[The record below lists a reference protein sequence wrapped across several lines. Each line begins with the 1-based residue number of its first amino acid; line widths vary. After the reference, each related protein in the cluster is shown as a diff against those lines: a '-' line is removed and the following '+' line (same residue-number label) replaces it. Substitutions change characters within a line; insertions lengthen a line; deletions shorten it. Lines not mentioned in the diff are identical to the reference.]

1 VEASATFRFTGESMT
16 GRAFALCALLLA
28 AAAPAA
34 AQRVSNGG
42 LAALGVASADS
53 RYLEPSWTIV
63 FGWDRRW
70 PVARDFRLG
79 LRGAAEY
86 SRLEPDVAAYLD
98 SLGLPGAVAVEGGV
112 TSVVATGFD
121 VLGGYQAGRFGGHL
135 FAGIRYVRDRREEL
149 NITTSDDIISVRGDS
164 DSGLGGTWGAGVTW
178 DFGPAGL
185 LVEYFRTGGFAEEM
199 IKVEGVRAGVF
210 WAW

>member
-1 VEASATFRFTGESMT
+1 MT
-16 GRAFALCALLLA
+16 GRAFTLCALLLA

-34 AQRVSNGG
+34 AQRASNGG
-42 LAALGVASADS
+42 FAALGVAGADS

-70 PVARDFRLG
+70 PVAGDFRLG
-79 LRGAAEY
+79 VRGAAEY
-86 SRLEPDVAAYLD
+86 SRLEPDEAAYLD
-98 SLGLPGAVAVEGGV
+98 SLGLDAGEVDGGV
-112 TSVVATGFD
+112 ASVVATGFD
-121 VLGGYQAGRFGGHL
+121 VLGGYRAGRFGGHL

-149 NITTSDDIISVRGDS
+149 EIDSGGGVFTVRGDS

-185 LVEYFRTGGFAEEM
+185 LAEYFRTGGFGDGRVQ
-199 IKVEGVRAGVF
+199 VEGVRAGVS